1 MTTSCRFE
9 RFRELIRPF
18 SAGVFAAMTVLNN
31 ASPLRAEAPA
41 TLLIHNETAN
51 RIDPRLFG
59 QFLERASFG
68 DHGPEAFVNA
78 KTGRLPPQILEKIAT
93 MEIPLV
99 RFPGGTDVDYI
110 DWRDM
115 IDHVPGR
122 DGPRPVTTG
131 FGGKTITNRFGY
143 DEYFA
148 LRDQMGWETIIVV
161 NLLDGLA
168 KKRPLREAA
177 QLAAGLVA
185 YCHAPLGARL
195 PEGMPDWPAARARN
209 GHPEP
214 FGIQYVQIGNE
225 MWLKRAR
232 DAVQTATGLEGEALA
247 RWYIE
252 VYTAY
257 IQAICQVD
265 PALPI
270 ILDQFSA
277 PGQWRTVL
285 TDPYIR
291 AQVRWVAQ
299 HKYAPGPANQI
310 RRNGSD
316 VDTSGWSA
324 EQWWWVWATLP
335 GDYDDQGQ
343 NIAFGA
349 SLEGLEDLG
358 YRLAVTEWNWN
369 GWNWHDVPA
378 GFDAP
383 AAAGIGAAGWLHGM
397 MRQGATIG
405 LAAQSMLLGAVWSFA
420 AVVGDPSGI
429 EEPYFSPQG
438 AVTTFYRHRHGDRR
452 LRATLTGVET
462 RPQPYHVGWG
472 APIERAAVLD
482 AVVTANDATVFVHV
496 INRDFHRDL
505 PLELDFSALGPLRET
520 GEHAI
525 YTCRLR
531 AEPGHGASKGMAQWT
546 EQPIATAPKMQVL
559 LPRRSVSIVVVRPRH
574 TP

>member
-1 MTTSCRFE
+1 
-9 RFRELIRPF
+9 
-18 SAGVFAAMTVLNN
+18 MTVLNN

-257 IQAICQVD
+257 IQAI
-265 PALPI
+265 
-270 ILDQFSA
+270 
-277 PGQWRTVL
+277 
-285 TDPYIR
+285 
-291 AQVRWVAQ
+291 
-299 HKYAPGPANQI
+299 
-310 RRNGSD
+310 
-316 VDTSGWSA
+316 
-324 EQWWWVWATLP
+324 
-335 GDYDDQGQ
+335 
-343 NIAFGA
+343 
-349 SLEGLEDLG
+349 
-358 YRLAVTEWNWN
+358 
-369 GWNWHDVPA
+369 
-378 GFDAP
+378 
-383 AAAGIGAAGWLHGM
+383 
-397 MRQGATIG
+397 RQA
-405 LAAQSMLLGAVWSFA
+405 
-420 AVVGDPSGI
+420 
-429 EEPYFSPQG
+429 
-438 AVTTFYRHRHGDRR
+438 
-452 LRATLTGVET
+452 
-462 RPQPYHVGWG
+462 
-472 APIERAAVLD
+472 
-482 AVVTANDATVFVHV
+482 
-496 INRDFHRDL
+496 
-505 PLELDFSALGPLRET
+505 
-520 GEHAI
+520 
-525 YTCRLR
+525 
-531 AEPGHGASKGMAQWT
+531 
-546 EQPIATAPKMQVL
+546 L
-559 LPRRSVSIVVVRPRH
+559 LPATGTKASGETSN
-574 TP
+574 TEN